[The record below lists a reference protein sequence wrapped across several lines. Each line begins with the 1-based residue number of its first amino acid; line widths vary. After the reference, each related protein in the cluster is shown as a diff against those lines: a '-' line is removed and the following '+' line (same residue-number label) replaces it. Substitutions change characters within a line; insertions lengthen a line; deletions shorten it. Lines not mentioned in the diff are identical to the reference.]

1 MTEITKYAG
10 FLPHTAPWRE
20 EDFMTRRYFFRKP
33 TVHEQWSFQQ
43 VLLDQ
48 IQVQQWSIFLF
59 VSLLDTEVLITL
71 N

>member
-1 MTEITKYAG
+1 MTEITRYAG
-10 FLPHTAPWRE
+10 FLLQTAAWRE

-33 TVHEQWSFQQ
+33 TVHEQRSFQQ

-48 IQVQQWSIFLF
+48 IQVQQWSIVLF
-59 VSLLDTEVLITL
+59 VGLLDTEVLITL

>member
-1 MTEITKYAG
+1 
-10 FLPHTAPWRE
+10 
-20 EDFMTRRYFFRKP
+20 MTRRYFFRKP
-33 TVHEQWSFQQ
+33 TVHEQWSIQQ

-48 IQVQQWSIFLF
+48 IHVQQWSIFLF